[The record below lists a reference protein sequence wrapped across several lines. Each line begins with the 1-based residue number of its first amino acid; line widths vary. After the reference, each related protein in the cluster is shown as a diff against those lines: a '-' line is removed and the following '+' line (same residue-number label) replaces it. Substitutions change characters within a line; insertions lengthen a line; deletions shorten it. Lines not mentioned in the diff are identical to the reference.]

1 MKRNTKKNFRNQRG
15 GAGVKLVL
23 ILVALI
29 TVANAGFN
37 YVPVAYN
44 GQSFKEEMQT
54 AVIQGT
60 ALPSGGD
67 PLGTIKTRIK
77 RVAAANSVPADAV
90 IEVKQAG
97 NVVQAHVV
105 YSKKVEILPF
115 GIYTHT
121 YHFDHTATPA
131 GFLSK

>member
-1 MKRNTKKNFRNQRG
+1 MKRNTKKNYRDQRG

-23 ILVALI
+23 ILVVLI

-37 YVPVAYN
+37 YIPVAYN

-67 PLGTIKTRIK
+67 PLGAVKTRIK
-77 RVAAANSVPADAV
+77 RLAAANDVPADAV

-97 NVVQAHVV
+97 NVIQAHVM
-105 YSKKVEILPF
+105 YSRQVRILPF